1 MAHFLAYL
9 LLHST
14 FAINLLPLHILLQQA
29 SPPPH
34 LSSLTDAQWLPD
46 MYQSML
52 RCLEPA
58 LTLDGQTSANERKK
72 RTLFLQMCSVGVFL
86 VLWFL
91 AASAPV
97 LHARILTSVACI
109 ISVFI
114 FTISISLVLL
124 KYRLSDVFVVAM
136 VYGASL
142 CILCWDLNSRTK
154 SSSSWPLL
162 VICVDCLLIM
172 ELPARYSVGLVVFT
186 CLWLLLTAVEESL
199 RFGLF
204 ELPGLTPQEG
214 AYSRREFAREMVE
227 CATLPCPVR
236 FPPSPMF
243 MSLSVFII
251 DFLATRSFASQ
262 VLKEQAAMER
272 TISVVQEIA
281 SLLAKYDVEGVAEML
296 KVQRDELPEEMHA
309 TLRRM
314 EENLRKY
321 RPYLPA
327 ALFEEEGGAPSASV
341 PPPVLE
347 NDVGTIVF
355 TDIRSSTSIWECAPE
370 GMRAGL
376 KIHNAV
382 LREVMQVFGGYEV
395 KTIGD
400 AFMVAF
406 ASTADGVNFGLQVQ
420 EYLREANWP
429 ASLLEEAPICAE
441 QGPLWGGLTVRI
453 GVNSG
458 PVTVEQNTLTGRT
471 DYFGHTVNIAARL
484 ESTCTPG
491 AVAVPCDLWTSV
503 CGLCTAVA
511 GEAEA
516 LDLKGVSQPMRVR
529 CLWPASLAGRA
540 HNPLADVDMSAH
552 SVAMSVGGCG
562 MSVKSL
568 GSSPQGS
575 LGSENSAIFRPQLG
589 RQVTGTVGVV
599 DIEVGDE
606 SALKA
611 LHTMNA
617 GLATLTI
624 TLDQS
629 GGSLVTLLGSCV
641 CVGWNVTRSAPAH
654 MENAVRFAQR
664 MMAKTAYFKGAGVV
678 SGPVQHGD
686 IGSHKQ
692 RFVTVLG
699 HIVRRSWTLCEEAVR
714 EGGTCLY
721 EPDSTT
727 LPSALEDTLVQHK
740 GGGYRVV
747 QESRDRVECI

>member
-1 MAHFLAYL
+1 M
-9 LLHST
+9 
-14 FAINLLPLHILLQQA
+14 
-29 SPPPH
+29 
-34 LSSLTDAQWLPD
+34 LSLDG
-46 MYQSML
+46 
-52 RCLEPA
+52 
-58 LTLDGQTSANERKK
+58 TLDKNERKK
-72 RTLFLQMCSVGVFL
+72 RMLFLLFITSTATFALVAVCTTSSVARGPFAMAAFL
-86 VLWFL
+86 VQFVVSVHAMLHVFCKRPLVERLILWTGIGL
-91 AASAPV
+91 SVTV
-97 LHARILTSVACI
+97 LCLDLTARG
-109 ISVFI
+109 ISE
-114 FTISISLVLL
+114 SIWPALVLVADFFL
-124 KYRLSDVFVVAM
+124 VMQVNDRIVSILVVTTICYLVVMAFEDVF
-136 VYGASL
+136 
-142 CILCWDLNSRTK
+142 
-154 SSSSWPLL
+154 
-162 VICVDCLLIM
+162 
-172 ELPARYSVGLVVFT
+172 
-186 CLWLLLTAVEESL
+186 
-199 RFGLF
+199 RFGIF
-204 ELPGLTPQEG
+204 DLPGLIPQEG
-214 AYSRREFAREMVE
+214 ALGRKEHLRRMTD
-227 CATLPCPVR
+227 CSTPPCPLPATEASEKFLMATTIFVVD
-236 FPPSPMF
+236 
-243 MSLSVFII
+243 L
-251 DFLATRSFASQ
+251 LATRGFARTI
-262 VLKEQAAMER
+262 LKEQAAMER

-281 SLLAKYDVEGVAEML
+281 SLLARYDVEGVAEML

-309 TLRRM
+309 TLQRM

-347 NDVGTIVF
+347 NDTRTIVF

-370 GMRAGL
+370 GMCAAL
-376 KIHNAV
+376 KIHNSV

-406 ASTADGVNFGLQVQ
+406 ASTADGVHFGLKVQ
-420 EYLREANWP
+420 ERLREANWP

-471 DYFGHTVNIAARL
+471 DYFGHTVNVASRL

-491 AVAVPCDLWTSV
+491 AVAVPSDLWTSV

-516 LDLKGVSQPMRVR
+516 LSFKGVHDTMFVR

-540 HNPLADVDMSAH
+540 HNPLPDGDTLSWNTVP
-552 SVAMSVGGCG
+552 
-562 MSVKSL
+562 SL
-568 GSSPQGS
+568 ASGIGTLSSRT
-575 LGSENSAIFRPQLG
+575 LSEVLTPAVRE
-589 RQVTGTVGVV
+589 VTGTVGVV

-611 LHTMNA
+611 LYTMNA

-624 TLDQS
+624 ALDQS

-678 SGPVQHGD
+678 SGPVHTG
-686 IGSHKQ
+686 
-692 RFVTVLG
+692 
-699 HIVRRSWTLCEEAVR
+699 TLAA
-714 EGGTCLY
+714 TNN
-721 EPDSTT
+721 
-727 LPSALEDTLVQHK
+727 AL
-740 GGGYRVV
+740 
-747 QESRDRVECI
+747 

>member
-1 MAHFLAYL
+1 MPWLEGV
-9 LLHST
+9 
-14 FAINLLPLHILLQQA
+14 
-29 SPPPH
+29 
-34 LSSLTDAQWLPD
+34 LSLDG
-46 MYQSML
+46 
-52 RCLEPA
+52 
-58 LTLDGQTSANERKK
+58 TLDKKARKK
-72 RTLFLQMCSVGVFL
+72 RAMFLLFCVCAAFCVMALFSYVGQGVSERVVAATSVL
-86 VLWFL
+86 SVLGIAL
-91 AASAPV
+91 CATV
-97 LHARILTSVACI
+97 RILFKCPLTEGFVL
-109 ISVFI
+109 
-114 FTISISLVLL
+114 FTGGTLMFFLIGMD
-124 KYRLSDVFVVAM
+124 LSA
-136 VYGASL
+136 
-142 CILCWDLNSRTK
+142 RTTGNTT
-154 SSSSWPLL
+154 WPLL
-162 VICVDCLLIM
+162 VLAVDFLLVM
-172 ELPARYSVGLVVFT
+172 QVQDRYVSWMVGATL
-186 CLWLLLTAVEESL
+186 CYLLLMAVEETL
-199 RFGLF
+199 RFGLLD
-204 ELPGLTPQEG
+204 LPGLVPQHG
-214 AYSRREFAREMVE
+214 ALGRWKKMEVMTDCASLPCAMPAEMSLRILLVSTAVFVIDFITTRGFAR
-227 CATLPCPVR
+227 T
-236 FPPSPMF
+236 
-243 MSLSVFII
+243 I
-251 DFLATRSFASQ
+251 
-262 VLKEQAAMER
+262 LKEQATMQR
-272 TISVVQEIA
+272 TINVVQEIA
-281 SLLAKYDVEGVAEML
+281 GLLARYDVEGVAEML

-309 TLRRM
+309 TLQRM

-370 GMRAGL
+370 GMCAGL

-382 LREVMQVFGGYEV
+382 MREVMQVFGGYEV

-406 ASTADGVNFGLQVQ
+406 ATTADGVNFGLKVQ
-420 EYLREANWP
+420 ERLREANWP

-453 GVNSG
+453 GVNTG

-471 DYFGHTVNIAARL
+471 DYFGHTVNVASRL

-491 AVAVPCDLWTSV
+491 AVAVPCDLWTSA
-503 CGLCTAVA
+503 CGSCTAVA
-511 GEAEA
+511 GEAET
-516 LDLKGVSQPMRVR
+516 LSLKGVLQSMFVR
-529 CLWPASLAGRA
+529 CLWPVSLAGRA
-540 HNPLADVDMSAH
+540 YSPLADTEEAILLGTTET
-552 SVAMSVGGCG
+552 AMSSATGS
-562 MSVKSL
+562 MSCSSE
-568 GSSPQGS
+568 GSFVFG
-575 LGSENSAIFRPQLG
+575 PQLG

-624 TLDQS
+624 ALDQS

-699 HIVRRSWTLCEEAVR
+699 RIVRRSWTLCEEAVR

-727 LPSALEDTLVQHK
+727 LPSALGHPLAQHK

-747 QESRDRVECI
+747 CDSRDTVE

>member
-1 MAHFLAYL
+1 MRYL
-9 LLHST
+9 ESLLS
-14 FAINLLPLHILLQQA
+14 
-29 SPPPH
+29 
-34 LSSLTDAQWLPD
+34 
-46 MYQSML
+46 
-52 RCLEPA
+52 
-58 LTLDGQTSANERKK
+58 LDGTLGKK
-72 RTLFLQMCSVGVFL
+72 EQSQRTLFLLFNVACMVFILMYIATNTEDVINIFLTTVAQSMLLVSCSIGVLVILCRVKLTTTIVVANAYTLAACLFISDLLMRVFSGALWAPL
-86 VLWFL
+86 VL
-91 AASAPV
+91 
-97 LHARILTSVACI
+97 SVD
-109 ISVFI
+109 FM
-114 FTISISLVLL
+114 LVMQVP
-124 KYRLSDVFVVAM
+124 S
-136 VYGASL
+136 
-142 CILCWDLNSRTK
+142 
-154 SSSSWPLL
+154 
-162 VICVDCLLIM
+162 
-172 ELPARYSVGLVVFT
+172 RYSVGLVVFT
-186 CLWLLLTAVEESL
+186 ICWLIMMAVEQRF

-204 ELPGLTPQEG
+204 DLPGLPPQG
-214 AYSRREFAREMVE
+214 GPHGREANLNRVDCEKLP
-227 CATLPCPVR
+227 CATD
-236 FPPSPMF
+236 PSIQVIEATA
-243 MSLSVFII
+243 VFFI
-251 DFLATRSFASQ
+251 DFLATRGFARDI
-262 VLKEQAAMER
+262 LKEQATMQR
-272 TISVVQEIA
+272 TINVVQEIA

-309 TLRRM
+309 TLQRM

-341 PPPVLE
+341 PPPVLV

-370 GMRAGL
+370 GMCAAL

-406 ASTADGVNFGLQVQ
+406 ATTADGVHFGLKVQ
-420 EYLREANWP
+420 ERLREANWP

-453 GVNSG
+453 GVNTG

-471 DYFGHTVNIAARL
+471 DYFGHTVNVASRL

-491 AVAVPCDLWTSV
+491 AVAVPCDLWTSA
-503 CGLCTAVA
+503 CGSCTAVA
-511 GEAEA
+511 GEAES
-516 LDLKGVSQPMRVR
+516 LSLKGVTEMMFVR
-529 CLWPASLAGRA
+529 CLWPVSLAGRA
-540 HNPLADVDMSAH
+540 RQPLIDVDMSKLSS
-552 SVAMSVGGCG
+552 SVSAVMS
-562 MSVKSL
+562 SL
-568 GSSPQGS
+568 DGSSS
-575 LGSENSAIFRPQLG
+575 RGSEGSHMFGPHLG

-624 TLDQS
+624 ALDQS

-699 HIVRRSWTLCEEAVR
+699 RIVRRSWTLCEEAVR

-721 EPDSTT
+721 EPDSTA
-727 LPSALEDTLVQHK
+727 LPSALGHSLAQHK

-747 QESRDRVECI
+747 CDSKCRVDLAQV

>member
-1 MAHFLAYL
+1 M
-9 LLHST
+9 
-14 FAINLLPLHILLQQA
+14 
-29 SPPPH
+29 
-34 LSSLTDAQWLPD
+34 QWP
-46 MYQSML
+46 
-52 RCLEPA
+52 RWVEGA
-58 LTLDGQTSANERKK
+58 LTLDGTLDAKERRK
-72 RTLFLQMCSVGVFL
+72 RELFFTMNLALFGFMLLLTPMSFRHAGLRVWTIVTMVVASLMGFTL
-86 VLWFL
+86 
-91 AASAPV
+91 
-97 LHARILTSVACI
+97 ILCKA
-109 ISVFI
+109 
-114 FTISISLVLL
+114 
-124 KYRLSDVFVVAM
+124 RLSTHIIVCVAYTYFACFVL
-136 VYGASL
+136 S
-142 CILCWDLNSRTK
+142 DLLGRCHGDMLWS
-154 SSSSWPLL
+154 PFVLVVDLLL
-162 VICVDCLLIM
+162 VMQV
-172 ELPARYSVGLVVFT
+172 PARYTGGIVCAALV
-186 CLWLLLTAVEESL
+186 WLTVMCVEEYL
-199 RFGLF
+199 RFGLMD
-204 ELPGLTPQEG
+204 LPGLAPQEG
-214 AYSRREFAREMVE
+214 EMGRKKHFADLSDCAVPPCERNTTTGTLIAACVFVTDFIATRGFARSSM
-227 CATLPCPVR
+227 
-236 FPPSPMF
+236 
-243 MSLSVFII
+243 
-251 DFLATRSFASQ
+251 
-262 VLKEQAAMER
+262 KEQAAMQR
-272 TISVVQEIA
+272 TISTVQEIA
-281 SLLAKYDVEGVAEML
+281 SLLARYDVEGVAEML

-309 TLRRM
+309 TLQRM

-347 NDVGTIVF
+347 NMGTIVF
-355 TDIRSSTSIWECAPE
+355 TDICRSTSIWECAPE
-370 GMRAGL
+370 GMCAAL

-406 ASTADGVNFGLQVQ
+406 ATTADGVNFGLQVQ
-420 EYLREANWP
+420 ERLREANWP

-441 QGPLWGGLTVRI
+441 QGSLWGGLTVRI
-453 GVNSG
+453 GVNTG

-471 DYFGHTVNIAARL
+471 DYFGHTVNVASRL

-491 AVAVPCDLWTSV
+491 AVAVPCDLWTSA
-503 CGLCTAVA
+503 CGSCSAVA

-516 LDLKGVSQPMRVR
+516 LDLKGVSGQTFVR
-529 CLWPASLAGRA
+529 CLLPLSLAGRA
-540 HNPLADVDMSAH
+540 HNPLFPPDRSSQSQAILTSASSSMS
-552 SVAMSVGGCG
+552 SVCSEGGAKF
-562 MSVKSL
+562 V
-568 GSSPQGS
+568 
-575 LGSENSAIFRPQLG
+575 

-611 LHTMNA
+611 LHTMSA

-747 QESRDRVECI
+747 CDSRDKV

>member
-1 MAHFLAYL
+1 MKWLRAALSLGGTLTKKQQQKRTSFFAIHIAGICALLGYWSSRWEAVLAHQMNMVIQIIIFTLCMSGLIVVLCGWRLTTGFVVGQAYMIAGCVLMIDLIARTIGGSFWAALVITVDYL
-9 LLHST
+9 LVMQV
-14 FAINLLPLHILLQQA
+14 P
-29 SPPPH
+29 
-34 LSSLTDAQWLPD
+34 
-46 MYQSML
+46 
-52 RCLEPA
+52 
-58 LTLDGQTSANERKK
+58 
-72 RTLFLQMCSVGVFL
+72 
-86 VLWFL
+86 
-91 AASAPV
+91 
-97 LHARILTSVACI
+97 
-109 ISVFI
+109 
-114 FTISISLVLL
+114 
-124 KYRLSDVFVVAM
+124 
-136 VYGASL
+136 
-142 CILCWDLNSRTK
+142 SRY
-154 SSSSWPLL
+154 
-162 VICVDCLLIM
+162 C
-172 ELPARYSVGLVVFT
+172 VGLVCVTICWLVFV
-186 CLWLLLTAVEESL
+186 AVEESV

-204 ELPGLTPQEG
+204 DLPGLPPQNG
-214 AYSRREFAREMVE
+214 KNGRRDRLEEATACTELPCAFNSYASLVQAVTVFSLDFVATRGFARDM
-227 CATLPCPVR
+227 
-236 FPPSPMF
+236 
-243 MSLSVFII
+243 
-251 DFLATRSFASQ
+251 
-262 VLKEQAAMER
+262 LKEQAAMER

-309 TLRRM
+309 TLQRM

-341 PPPVLE
+341 PPPVLA

-370 GMRAGL
+370 GMCAAL

-406 ASTADGVNFGLQVQ
+406 ASTADGVNFGLKVH
-420 EYLREANWP
+420 ERLLEANWP

-441 QGPLWGGLTVRI
+441 QGSLWGGLTVRI

-471 DYFGHTVNIAARL
+471 DYFGHTVNVASRL

-491 AVAVPCDLWTSV
+491 AVAVLSDLWTSV

-516 LDLKGVSQPMRVR
+516 LDLKGVSQAMRVR

-540 HNPLADVDMSAH
+540 HNPLADVDMCAH
-552 SVAMSVGGCG
+552 SVAMSIKGCG

-575 LGSENSAIFRPQLG
+575 LGSENSAMFRPQLG

-699 HIVRRSWTLCEEAVR
+699 RIVRRSWTLCEEAVR

-747 QESRDRVECI
+747 CDDRDRVECI

>member
-1 MAHFLAYL
+1 MGWLEGVV
-9 LLHST
+9 
-14 FAINLLPLHILLQQA
+14 
-29 SPPPH
+29 
-34 LSSLTDAQWLPD
+34 SLDG
-46 MYQSML
+46 
-52 RCLEPA
+52 
-58 LTLDGQTSANERKK
+58 TLDKNERKK
-72 RTLFLQMCSVGVFL
+72 RMLFLLFMSVSSTFILLYIGILINHTVVRAFELGALFIEVAWNIYVVIHVCCKRPLVERLILCTGISMSFTLLCTDLTARTISQTRWPCLVLVADFFL
-86 VLWFL
+86 VMQVNDRIVSIL
-91 AASAPV
+91 AV
-97 LHARILTSVACI
+97 T
-109 ISVFI
+109 
-114 FTISISLVLL
+114 TICYLVVMAFE
-124 KYRLSDVFVVAM
+124 DVF
-136 VYGASL
+136 
-142 CILCWDLNSRTK
+142 
-154 SSSSWPLL
+154 
-162 VICVDCLLIM
+162 
-172 ELPARYSVGLVVFT
+172 
-186 CLWLLLTAVEESL
+186 
-199 RFGLF
+199 RFGIF
-204 ELPGLTPQEG
+204 DLPGLIPQEG
-214 AYSRREFAREMVE
+214 AFGRKEHLRRMTDCSTPP
-227 CATLPCPVR
+227 CAVSANVASDEL
-236 FPPSPMF
+236 M
-243 MSLSVFII
+243 MSVVVFLL
-251 DFLATRSFASQ
+251 DFLATRGFARSI
-262 VLKEQAAMER
+262 LKEQAAMER

-309 TLRRM
+309 TLQRM

-370 GMRAGL
+370 GMCAGL

-406 ASTADGVNFGLQVQ
+406 ASTADGVNFGLKVQ
-420 EYLREANWP
+420 ERLREANWP

-471 DYFGHTVNIAARL
+471 DYFGHTVNVASRL

-491 AVAVPCDLWTSV
+491 AVVVPCDMWTSV

-511 GEAEA
+511 SEAEA
-516 LDLKGVSQPMRVR
+516 LDLVGVSQAMRVR

-540 HNPLADVDMSAH
+540 HNPLADVDMRAH
-552 SVAMSVGGCG
+552 SVTISIKGCG

-568 GSSPQGS
+568 GSSPRSS
-575 LGSENSAIFRPQLG
+575 LGSDTSPKLRTQLC
-589 RQVTGTVGVV
+589 QVIGTVGVV

-611 LHTMNA
+611 LYTMNA

-624 TLDQS
+624 ALEQS

-740 GGGYRVV
+740 SGGYRVV

>member
-1 MAHFLAYL
+1 MRYL
-9 LLHST
+9 ESLLS
-14 FAINLLPLHILLQQA
+14 
-29 SPPPH
+29 
-34 LSSLTDAQWLPD
+34 
-46 MYQSML
+46 
-52 RCLEPA
+52 
-58 LTLDGQTSANERKK
+58 LDGTLGKK
-72 RTLFLQMCSVGVFL
+72 EQSQRTLFLLFSICGFLFTAGYTGSHLDAVGSIAMTFATQTLLLVTCVFGMG
-86 VLWFL
+86 V
-91 AASAPV
+91 
-97 LHARILTSVACI
+97 
-109 ISVFI
+109 
-114 FTISISLVLL
+114 
-124 KYRLSDVFVVAM
+124 
-136 VYGASL
+136 
-142 CILCWDLNSRTK
+142 ILCRIRLTTTIVVTVAYLFAMCFILADLQLRVFNLSF
-154 SSSSWPLL
+154 WGPMVL
-162 VICVDCLLIM
+162 VVDFMLVM
-172 ELPARYSVGLVVFT
+172 QVPSRYSVGLVCVTICWLVFV
-186 CLWLLLTAVEESL
+186 AVEQQF

-204 ELPGLTPQEG
+204 DLPGMAPQG
-214 AYSRREFAREMVE
+214 GKHGREDHFWNIHCEKLPCSE
-227 CATLPCPVR
+227 DPTLP
-236 FPPSPMF
+236 F
-243 MSLSVFII
+243 LQATSVFVV
-251 DFLATRSFASQ
+251 DFLATRGFARDI
-262 VLKEQAAMER
+262 LKEQATMER
-272 TISVVQEIA
+272 TINVVQEIA

-309 TLRRM
+309 TLQRM

-406 ASTADGVNFGLQVQ
+406 ASTADGVHFGLKVQ
-420 EYLREANWP
+420 ERLREANWP

-441 QGPLWGGLTVRI
+441 QGSLWGGLTVRI
-453 GVNSG
+453 GVNTG
-458 PVTVEQNTLTGRT
+458 PVTVEQCCLTGRT
-471 DYFGHTVNIAARL
+471 DYFGPTVNVASRL

-511 GEAEA
+511 GEAES
-516 LDLKGVSQPMRVR
+516 LSLKGVSEMLFVR
-529 CLWPASLAGRA
+529 CLWPVSLAGRERKCLGEMELWA
-540 HNPLADVDMSAH
+540 VSRDDGESILMESLSATSSMSC
-552 SVAMSVGGCG
+552 SSGG
-562 MSVKSL
+562 SFAL
-568 GSSPQGS
+568 GPH
-575 LGSENSAIFRPQLG
+575 LG

-699 HIVRRSWTLCEEAVR
+699 RIVRRSWTLCEEAVR

-727 LPSALEDTLVQHK
+727 LPSALEDTLAQHK
-740 GGGYRVV
+740 GGYRVV
-747 QESRDRVECI
+747 CDSRDTVD

>member
-1 MAHFLAYL
+1 
-9 LLHST
+9 
-14 FAINLLPLHILLQQA
+14 
-29 SPPPH
+29 
-34 LSSLTDAQWLPD
+34 
-46 MYQSML
+46 ML

-72 RTLFLQMCSVGVFL
+72 RTLFFLFFL
-86 VLWFL
+86 VTGLFTSAFLVISLDYRAAISL
-91 AASAPV
+91 AATIN
-97 LHARILTSVACI
+97 LLLICTACVC
-109 ISVFI
+109 S
-114 FTISISLVLL
+114 VLL
-124 KYRLSDVFVVAM
+124 KIKIHDCTAAFAIFGV
-136 VYGASL
+136 SL
-142 CILCWDLNSRTK
+142 TIFCWDLNSRARLDNA
-154 SSSSWPLL
+154 WPLL
-162 VICVDCLLIM
+162 VLCVDMLLVM

-186 CLWLLLTAVEESL
+186 CVWLLVLAAEESL

-204 ELPGLTPQEG
+204 DLPGLTPQEG
-214 AYSRREFAREMVE
+214 ARGRKELIREISD
-227 CATLPCPVR
+227 CTSPPCPVP
-236 FPPSPMF
+236 FPPPVLLT
-243 MSLSVFII
+243 SLAVFVI

-309 TLRRM
+309 TLQRM

-370 GMRAGL
+370 GMCAAL

-406 ASTADGVNFGLQVQ
+406 ASTTDGVNFGLKVQ
-420 EYLREANWP
+420 ERLREANWP

-441 QGPLWGGLTVRI
+441 QGSLWGGLTVRI

-471 DYFGHTVNIAARL
+471 DYFGHTVNVASRL

-491 AVAVPCDLWTSV
+491 AVAVLCDLWTSV
-503 CGLCTAVA
+503 CGLCSAVA

-552 SVAMSVGGCG
+552 SLTASIRGYG
-562 MSVKSL
+562 MSINNTLISTL
-568 GSSPQGS
+568 PSSA
-575 LGSENSAIFRPQLG
+575 GSECASPMLRAQLG

>member
-1 MAHFLAYL
+1 
-9 LLHST
+9 
-14 FAINLLPLHILLQQA
+14 
-29 SPPPH
+29 
-34 LSSLTDAQWLPD
+34 
-46 MYQSML
+46 ML

-72 RTLFLQMCSVGVFL
+72 RTLFFL
-86 VLWFL
+86 FHVMTGLFTALDFLSSLGKRNGISL
-91 AASAPV
+91 AATINLLLISATCV
-97 LHARILTSVACI
+97 CS
-109 ISVFI
+109 
-114 FTISISLVLL
+114 VLL
-124 KYRLSDVFVVAM
+124 KIKIHDCTAAFAIFGV
-136 VYGASL
+136 SL
-142 CILCWDLNSRTK
+142 TIFCWDLNSRARFDNA
-154 SSSSWPLL
+154 WPLL
-162 VICVDCLLIM
+162 VLCVDMLLVM

-186 CLWLLLTAVEESL
+186 CVWLLVLAAEQSL

-204 ELPGLTPQEG
+204 DLPGLLPQEG
-214 AYSRREFAREMVE
+214 VNGRKELVRRITD
-227 CATLPCPVR
+227 CTSPPCPVP
-236 FPPSPMF
+236 FPPPILF
-243 MSLSVFII
+243 TSLAVFVI

-309 TLRRM
+309 TLQRM

-370 GMRAGL
+370 GMCAAL

-382 LREVMQVFGGYEV
+382 MREVMQVFGGYEV

-406 ASTADGVNFGLQVQ
+406 ASTADGVNFGLKVQ
-420 EYLREANWP
+420 ERLREANWP

-471 DYFGHTVNIAARL
+471 DYFGHTVNVASRL

-491 AVAVPCDLWTSV
+491 AVAILSDLWTSV

-511 GEAEA
+511 SEAEA

-552 SVAMSVGGCG
+552 SLTASIRGYG
-562 MSVKSL
+562 MSINNTLMSTL
-568 GSSPQGS
+568 PSSA
-575 LGSENSAIFRPQLG
+575 GSECECPILRAQLG

-740 GGGYRVV
+740 SGGYRVV

>member
-1 MAHFLAYL
+1 MGWLEGVV
-9 LLHST
+9 
-14 FAINLLPLHILLQQA
+14 
-29 SPPPH
+29 
-34 LSSLTDAQWLPD
+34 SLDG
-46 MYQSML
+46 
-52 RCLEPA
+52 
-58 LTLDGQTSANERKK
+58 TLDKNERKK
-72 RTLFLQMCSVGVFL
+72 RTLFLLFMSVSSVFFL
-86 VLWFL
+86 VYMALFIYVSYSTEL
-91 AASAPV
+91 RAILMSAIVIEIVVTIYVVIHVCCKRPLVERLILCTGISMSLTV
-97 LHARILTSVACI
+97 LCSDLTAR
-109 ISVFI
+109 
-114 FTISISLVLL
+114 TISQTRWPALVLVADFFL
-124 KYRLSDVFVVAM
+124 VMQVNDRIVSILVVTTICYLVVMAFEDVF
-136 VYGASL
+136 
-142 CILCWDLNSRTK
+142 
-154 SSSSWPLL
+154 
-162 VICVDCLLIM
+162 
-172 ELPARYSVGLVVFT
+172 
-186 CLWLLLTAVEESL
+186 
-199 RFGLF
+199 RFGIF
-204 ELPGLTPQEG
+204 DLPGLIPQEG
-214 AYSRREFAREMVE
+214 ALGRKEHLRRMTDCSTPPCALSATEASENILLSLLVFIVDFITTRGFAR
-227 CATLPCPVR
+227 
-236 FPPSPMF
+236 S
-243 MSLSVFII
+243 I
-251 DFLATRSFASQ
+251 
-262 VLKEQAAMER
+262 LKEQAAMER

-309 TLRRM
+309 TLQRM

-347 NDVGTIVF
+347 NDTRTIVF

-370 GMRAGL
+370 GMCAAL

-406 ASTADGVNFGLQVQ
+406 ASTADGVHFGLKVQ
-420 EYLREANWP
+420 ERLREANWP

-458 PVTVEQNTLTGRT
+458 PVTVEQCSLTGRT
-471 DYFGHTVNIAARL
+471 DYFGHTVNVASRL

-491 AVAVPCDLWTSV
+491 AVAILSDLWTSV
-503 CGLCTAVA
+503 CGLCSAVA
-511 GEAEA
+511 GEVEA

-529 CLWPASLAGRA
+529 CLWPAPLAGRA

-552 SVAMSVGGCG
+552 SVAMSIGGCG

-568 GSSPQGS
+568 GSSSRSSQGS
-575 LGSENSAIFRPQLG
+575 ECASPMLRTQLC
-589 RQVTGTVGVV
+589 QVIGTVGVV

-624 TLDQS
+624 ALEQS

-740 GGGYRVV
+740 SGGYRVV

>member
-1 MAHFLAYL
+1 MGWLE
-9 LLHST
+9 SV
-14 FAINLLPLHILLQQA
+14 
-29 SPPPH
+29 
-34 LSSLTDAQWLPD
+34 LSLDG
-46 MYQSML
+46 
-52 RCLEPA
+52 
-58 LTLDGQTSANERKK
+58 TLDKNERKK
-72 RTLFLQMCSVGVFL
+72 RTLFLLFMSVSSVFFLVYMALFIYVSYSTELRGIAMGALFIEIVVTIYVMIQVFCKRPLVERL
-86 VLWFL
+86 VLWIGLSLSLTVFCIDL
-91 AASAPV
+91 T
-97 LHARILTSVACI
+97 AR
-109 ISVFI
+109 
-114 FTISISLVLL
+114 SISQTSWPALVLVVDFFL
-124 KYRLSDVFVVAM
+124 VMQVNDRIVSILVVTTICYLVVMAFEDVF
-136 VYGASL
+136 
-142 CILCWDLNSRTK
+142 
-154 SSSSWPLL
+154 
-162 VICVDCLLIM
+162 
-172 ELPARYSVGLVVFT
+172 
-186 CLWLLLTAVEESL
+186 
-199 RFGLF
+199 RFGIF
-204 ELPGLTPQEG
+204 DLPGLIPQEG
-214 AYSRREFAREMVE
+214 ALGRKEHLRRMTDCSTPPCAVPANLAAENLLSSVVVFVLDFIATRGFAR
-227 CATLPCPVR
+227 TL
-236 FPPSPMF
+236 
-243 MSLSVFII
+243 
-251 DFLATRSFASQ
+251 
-262 VLKEQAAMER
+262 LKEQAAMER

-327 ALFEEEGGAPSASV
+327 ALFEEEGGVPSASV

-370 GMRAGL
+370 GMCAAL

-382 LREVMQVFGGYEV
+382 MREVMQVFGGYEV

-406 ASTADGVNFGLQVQ
+406 ASTADGVNFGLKVQ
-420 EYLREANWP
+420 ERLREANWP

-441 QGPLWGGLTVRI
+441 QGSLWGGLTVRI

-471 DYFGHTVNIAARL
+471 DYFGHTVNVASRL
-484 ESTCTPG
+484 ESVCTPG
-491 AVAVPCDLWTSV
+491 AVAVLSDLWTSV
-503 CGLCTAVA
+503 CGLCSAVA
-511 GEAEA
+511 SEAEA
-516 LDLKGVSQPMRVR
+516 LDLKGVSQPMFVR
-529 CLWPASLAGRA
+529 CLWPASLARRA
-540 HNPLADVDMSAH
+540 HNPLADVDMRAH
-552 SVAMSVGGCG
+552 SLSVSIKGRRMSIDNTP
-562 MSVKSL
+562 L
-568 GSSPQGS
+568 SSSQGS
-575 LGSENSAIFRPQLG
+575 AGSECATPALLSECATPKLRSQLG
-589 RQVTGTVGVV
+589 RRVTGTVGVV

-606 SALKA
+606 SSLKSLYA
-611 LHTMNA
+611 MNA

-624 TLDQS
+624 ALEQS